1 MGFILDILI
10 GINLALL
17 AYGLYKGFFKWV
29 PRYLDS
35 VLLAKPEKEKEL
47 NKNE

>member
-17 AYGLYKGFFKWV
+17 AYGLFKAFFKWI
-29 PRYLDS
+29 PRYLES
-35 VLLAKPEKEKEL
+35 KTKEVKQ
-47 NKNE
+47 NVP